1 MPFSR
6 GYPQTHM
13 DMALAD
19 VSQNFLPRSAE
30 SETRLCE
37 MRLDHL
43 RKAIRGNQVTFPSQ
57 VPMFTKHDRPDLQQ
71 KLTQLYFV
79 LGWSAAKIGARF
91 GISRL
96 RVQQILNTWKRR
108 AVEVGYIQSVPPP
121 ESLRLLSEHPPIRL
135 FFSQGGSVSGSA
147 QPRNQ
152 VLAEFKKP
160 GADRTAYGMAEE
172 ADASPCAI
180 RQDIQLHRELKLG
193 TNNAASME
201 IITRS
206 DGPHHKK

>member
-1 MPFSR
+1 MTAITAIGLAR
-6 GYPQTHM
+6 QT
-13 DMALAD
+13 ALAYGLG
-19 VSQNFLPRSAE
+19 VITKLKTIAALGVM
-30 SETRLCE
+30 LC
-37 MRLDHL
+37 
-43 RKAIRGNQVTFPSQ
+43 AILGCASGPLNSRDSNLYVVTIEFFPEFGKTNQTIEIITPPGVPFAVQTQDDAGNHYQ
-57 VPMFTKHDRPDLQQ
+57 
-71 KLTQLYFV
+71 
-79 LGWSAAKIGARF
+79 
-91 GISRL
+91 ISG
-96 RVQQILNTWKRR
+96 T
-108 AVEVGYIQSVPPP
+108 
-121 ESLRLLSEHPPIRL
+121 LRLLSEHPPIRL

-180 RQDIQLHRELKLG
+180 RQDIQLHRELVKLG